1 VLTLLSCTPSDWS
14 VTSCPSI
21 TSIGPLGHISSCRS
35 HISKSENIDL
45 SKEYEALDAIDLVW
59 NNEELMKWLNAA
71 PMDTTNP
78 ILYITGSAGAGKS
91 AICSKIVDYL
101 QKYRRAGEIIVHYFA
116 DGRFANSNLAIDILR
131 TTMMELIWRSPLAK
145 RNDIKTLL
153 SNLLSAR
160 LSLSRSQIRDFLQRI
175 KHSVSSEETLY
186 FVLDGLDDVE
196 ESQHAIDFLNEIL
209 DLGNTYDR
217 RHPVKVLVSSKLSFL
232 RKENLQGAFFLDIDK
247 VTSNWRNRLWTLQE
261 RILSQATGITS
272 LTVLHSIK
280 DLPQDLPD
288 VYRYTIG
295 RISKQY
301 QAIALQMLRWVAYAA
316 RPLCTRELLGAIS
329 LQMSVALAETDI
341 LGICRGLLS
350 IGGDGTVNLVHLSL
364 RNYLQS
370 QSDNNDILGW
380 RAVSAATHEMI
391 THTCFQILGKSMAV
405 VDLPDVVKDE
415 RFLAFWGYAAE
426 NWRFHYSYAERQST
440 YLPGMLHERLIN
452 IWEVSD
458 GIFGQESAPNSST
471 LGEESPKAT
480 NTSSIAFLNAALAE
494 GARSG
499 MPRLIRLELEMGADP
514 NAADN
519 FGNTPLHHAAAAG
532 NVEAVRLLIDY
543 GANVNVASNS
553 GNTPLSYAVS
563 NRRLEVVKLLLTHPS
578 NPFGKH
584 LEIHED
590 EKECGSPQYA
600 CQKLSLVA
608 LLSYS
613 CSDCGVVQSN
623 FFVSPLSF
631 LKSISI
637 VSTLASITFRCR
649 GIST

>member
-1 VLTLLSCTPSDWS
+1 VLTLLSCIPSDAT
-14 VTSCPSI
+14 VASCSSI
-21 TSIGPLGHISSCRS
+21 TSIGSLGHISSYHS
-35 HISKSENIDL
+35 LTDESETIGL
-45 SKEYEALDAIDLVW
+45 SNEYEALDSIDLVW
-59 NNEELMKWLNAA
+59 SNEEFMKWLNAA
-71 PMDTTNP
+71 HTNTTNS
-78 ILYITGSAGAGKS
+78 ILYMTGSAGAGKS
-91 AICSKIVDYL
+91 AVCSKVVDYL
-101 QKYRRAGEIIVHYFA
+101 QKHQRAGEIIVHYFA

-131 TTMMELIWRSPLAK
+131 TTMMELIWRSSLAK

-153 SNLLSAR
+153 SDLLSAR

-209 DLGNTYDR
+209 NLGNTYDR
-217 RHPVKVLVSSKLSFL
+217 NHPVKVLVSSRPSFL
-232 RKENLQGAFFLDIDK
+232 RNESLQGAFFLDIDK
-247 VTSNWRNRLWTLQE
+247 VTSNWRNRLWTLHE
-261 RILSQATGITS
+261 RILGQAMGITS

-280 DLPQDLPD
+280 DLPRDLPD
-288 VYRYTIG
+288 VYQYMIG
-295 RISKQY
+295 RISTQY
-301 QAIALQMLRWVAYAA
+301 QDVALQMLRWVTYAA
-316 RPLCTRELLGAIS
+316 RPLCTGELMGAIS
-329 LQMSVALAETDI
+329 LQMSVLLAETDI
-341 LGICRGLLS
+341 LRICRGLLS
-350 IGGDGTVNLVHLSL
+350 IAGDGTVNLVHLSL

-370 QSDNNDILGW
+370 QSDKNDILGW

-391 THTCFQILGKSMAV
+391 THTCFQILEKSTGV

-426 NWRFHYSYAERQST
+426 NWRLHYSYAERQST

-458 GIFGQESAPNSST
+458 GTFGQEFAPNSFIPD
-471 LGEESPKAT
+471 GERPKAK

-532 NVEAVRLLIDY
+532 NVEAVRLLIEY

-563 NRRLEVVKLLLTHPS
+563 NRRLEVVELLLTHPS
-578 NPFGKH
+578 NPFGKYPG
-584 LEIHED
+584 IHGD
-590 EKECGSPQYA
+590 EKECGSQQYG
-600 CQKLSLVA
+600 CQNLSLVA

-613 CSDCGVVQSN
+613 CCDCGIVQSN

-631 LKSISI
+631 LKSILI
-637 VSTLASITFRCR
+637 ISTLASITF
-649 GIST
+649 